1 MYLLGI
7 TIIIILISRLIII
20 NRDSSDLRYGDE
32 FSHRGPREGYGQ
44 QYTKSPSK
52 PTKKIEKKTN
62 TNIISNKPNA
72 NKYNPKSS
80 SVSSSTKEDVMM
92 VNRDAPALPCEAM
105 TPKEKLYF
113 SKEPR
118 EVEYKPYTLSQYK
131 LIKV

>member
-1 MYLLGI
+1 M
-7 TIIIILISRLIII
+7 TNIIILISRLIIII

-44 QYTKSPSK
+44 QYTKSPNK
-52 PTKKIEKKTN
+52 PTKKIEKKIN
-62 TNIISNKPNA
+62 TNSSSNKPNA

-92 VNRDAPALPCEAM
+92 VNRDAPASPCEAM

-131 LIKV
+131 LVNV